1 MLSLFHADVRS
12 RLFSNGALT
21 RPFGNFQAL
30 FLIVSVLR
38 TVALKLADGSVAADR
53 VTVTEMVFLFGDV
66 AGVAR
71 NHVVRQLFVAKRD
84 SPPVLTDQDLL
95 AFVVLLTVV
104 KTSVI
109 GRLCEHTS
117 GTLCNGT
124 VGQNAVGSFTV
135 GVTHFEVHLRAV
147 AAVAGDVVRLIWE
160 EL

>member
-21 RPFGNFQAL
+21 GPFSNFQAL

-38 TVALKLADGSVAADR
+38 AVALKLADGSVTADR
-53 VTVTEMVFLFGDV
+53 VTVSKMVFFFGDV
-66 AGVAR
+66 AGVAG

-84 SPPVLTDQDLL
+84 SPPVLTDQDLF

-104 KTSVI
+104 KTGVI

-117 GTLCNGT
+117 GTLCDGT
-124 VGQNAVGSFTV
+124 IGQNAMGGFAVSI
-135 GVTHFEVHLRAV
+135 THFEVHLRAI
-147 AAVAGDVVRLIWE
+147 AAVAGDVVRLIWK